1 LDLFYKVRVMINKQQ
16 RIETNP
22 DIMTVNLRP
31 NKNFP
36 NSALPVLIYKNACL
50 LPEQKNKAAEIIR
63 GVFLKNSWSNS
74 WKNGIYNFHHYHST
88 THECMGVCAGKAKII
103 LGGPNGR
110 RVELVKGDIII
121 IPAGVAHKCSNCS
134 KDFLC
139 VGAYPQG
146 KDYDIN
152 IGKPAEYKKA
162 VAHTSK
168 LGLPRRDPLYGKQGF
183 LASFWK

>member
-1 LDLFYKVRVMINKQQ
+1 MINKQQ
-16 RIETNP
+16 RVETNP
-22 DIMTVNLRP
+22 DILTVNLRS

-36 NSALPVLIYKNACL
+36 NSLLPVIIYKQACL
-50 LPEQKNKAAEIIR
+50 LPQQKNKAAEIIR
-63 GVFLKNSWSNS
+63 GVFLKNSWANS

-88 THECMGVCAGKAKII
+88 THECMAVCSGTATVI

-110 RVELVKGDIII
+110 RVTLAKGDIII
-121 IPAGVAHKCSNCS
+121 IPAGVGHKCSRFS

-152 IGKPAEYKKA
+152 LGKAVEVKKA
-162 VAHTSK
+162 MTHIKK
-168 LGLPRRDPLYGKQGF
+168 LGIPRKDPLYGKQGF
-183 LASFWK
+183 LQSFWK

>member
-1 LDLFYKVRVMINKQQ
+1 MPMITKNQLVEASSHILT
-16 RIETNP
+16 IE
-22 DIMTVNLRP
+22 LHA

-36 NSALPVLIYKNACL
+36 NSRFPVLIYKNACS
-50 LPEQKNKAAEIIR
+50 LPGQKNKAAEIVR
-63 GVFLKNSWSNS
+63 QVFLKNGWSNS
-74 WKNGIYNFHHYHST
+74 WKNGVYDFHHYHST
-88 THECMGVCAGKAKII
+88 THECMAICSGRAKII

-121 IPAGVAHKCSNCS
+121 IPAGLAHKCSSFS

-152 IGKPAEYKKA
+152 LGKPGELKKA
-162 VAHTSK
+162 VTHINK
-168 LGLPRRDPLYGKQGF
+168 LGIPRQDPLYGQKGF
-183 LASFWK
+183 LRSFWK